1 MKIIKDSPKFEGK
14 NFKEDNL
21 FEEYGFDSL
30 DQVELIIAF
39 EEHLGFDIPNEDAES
54 NIRTV
59 DDAVH
64 IFS

>member
-30 DQVELIIAF
+30 D
-39 EEHLGFDIPNEDAES
+39 
-54 NIRTV
+54 
-59 DDAVH
+59 
-64 IFS
+64 